1 MKRLATTRA
10 AGRRPRTYARQ
21 AIADILDD
29 FRRLEHYMAERTTGD
44 RSSRCSLDHIS
55 RVRPTVPSE
64 APPSPT
70 TPTSTPSRRR
80 RLLRQRPPQFETM
93 ADDANLLAG
102 STRRSRG
109 GAPGAPS
116 CGETMLCFASL
127 FLNTAQLRDNGAFD
141 VITGGMARQ
150 MYNLPNWTWTA
161 AAIHYYRA
169 SRAAFRFSAV
179 RAFATLT
186 PRATSSDTSR
196 AASSDTAS
204 SSSSASTFPSVAERA
219 GGVSPSLPPPP
230 PPPPWRAGDTR
241 GGLKS
246 TWAATAASSVSSV
259 SSFVVGTHRGRSGD
273 AVRQLERELRAD
285 DGT

>member
-1 MKRLATTRA
+1 MKRWATTWST
-10 AGRRPRTYARQ
+10 GRRPRTYARQ
-21 AIADILDD
+21 AISDILDD

-44 RSSRCSLDHIS
+44 RPSHSSMDHTT
-55 RVRPTVPSE
+55 VQVPSE
-64 APPSPT
+64 APASPT
-70 TPTSTPSRRR
+70 TPTPAPTPTPSRRR

-141 VITGGMARQ
+141 VITGGVARQ

-161 AAIHYYRA
+161 AAIHYYHA
-169 SRAAFRFSAV
+169 SRAASRFSAV
-179 RAFATLT
+179 RAFASA
-186 PRATSSDTSR
+186 RATSSETSR
-196 AASSDTAS
+196 AASSDTTS
-204 SSSSASTFPSVAERA
+204 SSSSASTFPSVAEGA
-219 GGVSPSLPPPP
+219 GEVSPSLLPPP
-230 PPPPWRAGDTR
+230 PPPPWRAG
-241 GGLKS
+241 GLKS
-246 TWAATAASSVSSV
+246 TWAAATAASSV

-273 AVRQLERELRAD
+273 TVRQLERELRAD